1 MGAGEGGGAVQ
12 RNTCHL
18 SVRAPPTA
26 NGRNGVAGGLPRA
39 KGCEQGF
46 NEALGIASASSATR
60 QGDARRVRRRR
71 RARDGLAGTFTRFV
85 APAARSYAKVAVCAQ
100 AAACHLLPRQRRC
113 TSHLCAAPRRTLPI
127 WSVSPSPSRYSP
139 MNPTLPGLPIL
150 RLSLSVATAA
160 RRSFSL
166 SSSAPAQTRKVE
178 NSV

>member
-1 MGAGEGGGAVQ
+1 MQ
-12 RNTCHL
+12 RDTCHL
-18 SVRAPPTA
+18 SVRAPSTA
-26 NGRNGVAGGLPRA
+26 YGRNGVAGGLPRA
-39 KGCEQGF
+39 EGCEQGF

-60 QGDARRVRRRR
+60 QGDARRGRRCR
-71 RARDGLAGTFTRFV
+71 RAVAGQRTPSLEPSRR
-85 APAARSYAKVAVCAQ
+85 PPARSCAKVAVCAQ

-166 SSSAPAQTRKVE
+166 SRSAPAQTRKVE